1 MHDRDGKNVC
11 GAMEL
16 NAGIQDGGEILEV
29 NDVRSI
35 HGQNVADI
43 IYPIVENNVDKE
55 KGLDYLSS
63 ASRYVQQEIRDID
76 GRSDITALK
85 ETAETVSSKLGVQ
98 V

>member
-16 NAGIQDGGEILEV
+16 NA
-29 NDVRSI
+29 
-35 HGQNVADI
+35 
-43 IYPIVENNVDKE
+43 
-55 KGLDYLSS
+55 
-63 ASRYVQQEIRDID
+63 
-76 GRSDITALK
+76 DITALK